1 MKKVLYCVALAYE
14 ISGYVQLHN
23 STPSTFNSSNHVPK
37 QVFSIQSALDC
48 LVSCDV
54 YCKRKT
60 KNVFFLLYDP
70 RI

>member
-1 MKKVLYCVALAYE
+1 MLAYE
-14 ISGYVQLHN
+14 ISSGYVQLHN
-23 STPSTFNSSNHVPK
+23 STQSNHVPK